1 MKDMVALITALCRFF
16 DANNENESP
25 EIKIYQKNFVWYAQ
39 VTYPGWEDFYIT
51 AYLEDEDE
59 LILLD
64 KEGNDY
70 YWHLEENG
78 YSKKEIADIR
88 YAKGSIKYLKATE

>member
-16 DANNENESP
+16 NAMCENESP
-25 EIKIYQKNFVWYAQ
+25 EFKVYQRDFIWYAQ
-39 VTYPGWEDFYIT
+39 VTYPGWGDFYVT

-59 LILLD
+59 LILKD
-64 KEGNDY
+64 KDGNDY
-70 YWHLEENG
+70 YWHFTENG
-78 YSKKEIADIR
+78 YSSQEIADIR